1 MKNKNFSNLFAN
13 RKKCV
18 IYIRVSSERQVQ
30 GFSLDGQKREL
41 IECAKAK
48 GLEVA
53 EIYVEEGKSGKSIEG
68 RDEFQRMMSD
78 VTKQDSEVGYILV
91 YKLSR
96 FGRNTRDILNS
107 LNTINRYGINLLT
120 KEEGIDSSNNM
131 GGLMITILGTVAE
144 MERENI
150 ITQTMLG
157 REEKSRQ
164 GGWCGG
170 FAPLGYDLKDE
181 RLVKNEYAYIVA
193 MIFDKYVHENIG
205 IKGIVDHLN
214 KNGIK
219 KPVPKNKEDFQ
230 FTDWSTHTIK
240 AILDNPVYTGYIVFG
255 RRRTVECINE
265 NTGEMEYKL
274 RKQDEENYIWS
285 DEQAHESIISKE
297 IFDMAQQKR
306 KSRACRGNK
315 QIGQVPKHLLS
326 GLLKCPE
333 CGSGMVISYN
343 RWVNKKKNPD
353 APKME
358 TRSYI
363 CGHYNRSG
371 TYGECHR
378 NGISSERIEKEVVE
392 YTKRLVHNEKFVDYV
407 KMKIGKSIDVTEI
420 ENELASYDKKIK
432 ALERNKKNLEKDIDS
447 LLDDDKFAN
456 RKRADMNKRLDK
468 IYEDMDSVESER
480 IECLN
485 RLQAVQEQ
493 QLNEKK
499 IYQMLLEFD
508 RIYDKLSMD
517 EQRSVLHSLIS
528 EIQIYKKDE
537 IKESKT
543 YIKKIKFAFDIENI
557 GENLDNKGN
566 HVETVCLL
574 SNTQRKKK
582 ESYITLD
589 LCFV

>member
-1 MKNKNFSNLFAN
+1 MKNKNFSSLFAN

-41 IECAKAK
+41 MEYAKAK

-78 VTKQDSEVGYILV
+78 VTKQDSDVGYILV
-91 YKLSR
+91 FKLSR

-107 LNTINRYGINLLT
+107 LNILNKYGINLLT

-170 FAPLGYDLKDE
+170 FAPFGYDLQNE
-181 RLVKNEYAYIVA
+181 RLVKNEYAYIVE
-193 MIFDKYVHENIG
+193 MIFDKYVHENVG
-205 IKGIVDHLN
+205 IKGIVDYLN

-219 KPVPKNKEDFQ
+219 KTVPQNKQDFQ

-285 DEQAHESIISKE
+285 DKQAHESIISKE

-306 KSRACRGNK
+306 KNRACRGNK

-326 GLLKCPE
+326 GLLRCPE

-353 APKME
+353 MVKE
-358 TRSYI
+358 TKTYI

-407 KMKIGKSIDVTEI
+407 KMKIGQSVDVSEI
-420 ENELASYDKKIK
+420 EKELASYDKKLK

-456 RKRADMNKRLDK
+456 RKRTDMNKRLDK
-468 IYEDMDSVESER
+468 IYEDMDSVENER
-480 IECLN
+480 IDCLN
-485 RLQAVQEQ
+485 RLEAVQEQ

-508 RIYDKLSMD
+508 RIYDRLSLE
-517 EQRSVLHSLIS
+517 EQRNVLHSLIS
-528 EIQIYKKDE
+528 EIQLYKKDE

-543 YIKKIKFAFDIENI
+543 YIKKIKFAFDIDNV
-557 GENLDNKGN
+557 GEILDNKGN
-566 HVETVCLL
+566 NVEVIMMM
-574 SNTQRKKK
+574 QRCGKGKSM
-582 ESYITLD
+582 ETP
-589 LCFV
+589 